1 MKLLNSK
8 HLEIKQVV
16 YTEELSSLQTVRQ
29 QVFQIEQGIDPDLEF
44 DEYDP
49 LAIHWLAYWQENP
62 VGTVRIR
69 EYAPLT
75 AKIER
80 LAVIKALR
88 GQGIATEL
96 MEVALKYARQHNY
109 EKIIINAQ
117 VYIEPLYRKLGFL
130 GVGEPFDGA
139 GIPHRK
145 MIKYLDKWS
154 NQ

>member
-1 MKLLNSK
+1 LNSK

-16 YTEELSSLQTVRQ
+16 YIEELSSLQTVRQ

-69 EYAPLT
+69 EYEPLT

-109 EKIIINAQ
+109 EKSIQN
-117 VYIEPLYRKLGFL
+117 ENFLTLGPAFL
-130 GVGEPFDGA
+130 RTFLCA
-139 GIPHRK
+139 LFFI
-145 MIKYLDKWS
+145 WS
-154 NQ
+154 VL

>member
-1 MKLLNSK
+1 MNSK

-75 AKIER
+75 AKLER

-130 GVGEPFDGA
+130 GVGEPFDEA

-145 MIKYLDKWS
+145 MIKYLDKWN